1 MPKATKSESAVTRI
15 GVFGTHAP
23 RCWAAGL
30 TVVPVTPGTRACA
43 VAYAGR
49 INNLPDDKQRASL
62 VARYADHDVGL
73 LLGQSCDA
81 ESRSAAL
88 DVDDD
93 RLVRFVRAVV
103 GPAPAK
109 FGSKGETLFVRMA
122 ADQRGTNIR
131 NQTLN
136 DKAAVLE
143 VLCTG
148 GHTVLP
154 PSTHWKTGN
163 PYRWTSEQTLPET
176 PLDQWPLC
184 EEWKL
189 ELLRKV
195 VSWKRLPEVLAGVG
209 TNIPMRDLVW
219 CSLAWFGPDP
229 AAPDGELAKQALA
242 ALLPDDYQGDTDEQL
257 DRLVDK
263 ALAKGDYPRPDDSKT
278 NVAGNAAARGGGRQ
292 RRRAVPRRR
301 RRRVRGGAV
310 RARRTGD
317 LRQRVAGGARLA
329 DPAGAE
335 HRRVGHQPQDAGR
348 GQRHAARPRARG
360 RPVPGVRAGGGERA
374 VAAGHRPREARRRA
388 GDSSD
393 GGRVPGDGRPRRAIR
408 AAGRTATAAGTNSRE

>member
-23 RCWAAGL
+23 RWWAAGL
-30 TVVPVTPGTRACA
+30 TVVPVTPGTRACT
-43 VAYAGR
+43 VSYAGR
-49 INNLPDDKQRASL
+49 VNNLPDDKQRASL
-62 VARYADHDVGL
+62 VARYADHDIGL
-73 LLGQSCDA
+73 LLGQSCDGDR
-81 ESRSAAL
+81 RSAAL

-93 RLVRFVRAVV
+93 RLVRFVRVVV

-122 ADQRGTNIR
+122 ADQRSTNLR
-131 NQTLN
+131 NPGIAGN
-136 DKAAVLE
+136 KAVLE

-154 PSTHWKTGN
+154 PSSHWKTGN

-195 VSWKRLPEVLAGVG
+195 LTWKRLSEVLAGVG

-219 CSLAWFGPDP
+219 YSLAWFGPDP

-263 ALAKGDYPRPDDSKT
+263 AVAKGDYPRPDDSKT
-278 NVAGNAAARGGGRQ
+278 TSLATRLLEAVADSGAELFHDGAGGTFVAVRCEHGGRETL
-292 RRRAVPRRR
+292 
-301 RRRVRGGAV
+301 GS
-310 RARRTGD
+310 
-317 LRQRVAGGARLA
+317 RVAGGARLV

-360 RPVPGVRAGGGERA
+360 RPVPGVRAGRDERA
-374 VAAGHRPREARRRA
+374 MAAGHRPREARRRA

-393 GGRVPGDGRPRRAIR
+393 GGRVPGDGRPRRAVR
-408 AAGRTATAAGTNSRE
+408 AAGRVATAAGTNSRE